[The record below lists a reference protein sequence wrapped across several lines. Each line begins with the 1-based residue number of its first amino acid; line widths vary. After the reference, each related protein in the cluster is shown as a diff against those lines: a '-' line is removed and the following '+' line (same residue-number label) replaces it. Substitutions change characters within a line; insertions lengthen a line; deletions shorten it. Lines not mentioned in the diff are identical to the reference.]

1 MLTGKEDLLQALV
14 EAFIME
20 KGTREFYLQ
29 AADKSSSPGARKS
42 FQELSLW
49 EDRHMAYIQSLYQ
62 SVLDDRELEEFA
74 SFSAKVL
81 APLAESGI
89 PVKELAR
96 KIETYTVKDEQDA
109 LAIAMTIEAKS
120 YNLYKDLAARAADN
134 EAKVIFEEMMAQE
147 TKHMNQ
153 LKTMKQ
159 ALSKSP

>member
-14 EAFIME
+14 EAYIME

-29 AADKSSSPGARKS
+29 AADKSSSAGARKS
-42 FQELSLW
+42 FHELSLW

-62 SVLDDRELEEFA
+62 SILDDRELEEFS

-81 APLAESGI
+81 APVTESGI

-96 KIETYTVKDEQDA
+96 KIETYTIKDERDA
-109 LAIAMTIEAKS
+109 LGLAVTIEAKS
-120 YNLYKDLAARAADN
+120 YNLYKDLAARAVDS

-147 TKHMNQ
+147 AKHMNY
-153 LKTMKQ
+153 LNSLKQ
-159 ALSKSP
+159 ALPRSS